1 MLAVAMEIAH
11 DGGAMYIGEDFDQL
25 RFLLWNRQTFE
36 VTEKEAL
43 CLYEANSQWVE
54 PDAMSEH
61 ERRFFED
68 IVARHGGGVFLG

>member
-1 MLAVAMEIAH
+1 
-11 DGGAMYIGEDFDQL
+11 MYVGEDFAQL
-25 RFLLWNRQTFE
+25 RFLLWNRKTFE

-54 PDAMSEH
+54 PDAMSGG
-61 ERRFFED
+61 ERRFFDD